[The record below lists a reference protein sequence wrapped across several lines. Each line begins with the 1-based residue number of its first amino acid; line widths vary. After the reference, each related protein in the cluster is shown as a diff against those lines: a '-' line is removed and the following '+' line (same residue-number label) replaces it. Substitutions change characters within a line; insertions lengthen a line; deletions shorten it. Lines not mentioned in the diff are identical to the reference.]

1 MTRARSYGQVQ
12 GTSASIVRRFTVV
25 LSPAAQG
32 SNVIVRIDA
41 KRYARGG
48 FSIDGA
54 DVRGPCEEMSDI
66 PGQFQEEVDA
76 LGSKIQSALA
86 SAR

>member
-1 MTRARSYGQVQ
+1 MEGSL
-12 GTSASIVRRFTVV
+12 SRRVV

-41 KRYARGG
+41 TRCARVG
-48 FSIDGA
+48 FSSDGA

-66 PGQFQEEVDA
+66 PGRFQEEVDA